1 MCTGNPCLH
10 RSSFLCT
17 LGAAVTTGGARV
29 YHVNLVHI
37 AVSGHYT
44 NRLPPGEAVVP
55 GADYR
60 VQLGPH
66 NYIYYSLRVSETQRM
81 EKEYPQVQPKTTLSW
96 VLTPWLLGTWGKCV
110 KQKLI
115 FLVVSLFPSL
125 SLKKSGCIFRVNC
138 TYFLFSLYKV
148 TFIHFHNSTIT
159 IHQEKVIRAIDLF
172 IVLHNNCLFI

>member
-125 SLKKSGCIFRVNC
+125 SLENRDAFFV
-138 TYFLFSLYKV
+138 
-148 TFIHFHNSTIT
+148 
-159 IHQEKVIRAIDLF
+159 
-172 IVLHNNCLFI
+172 